1 MPLFDFKCKK
11 CSKEFEALVLGMVKP
26 ECPECK
32 SKDLVKLMSSYAC
45 SRSRGGSSD
54 GGSACAGCNGGDCA
68 TCR

>member
-11 CSKEFEALVLGMVKP
+11 CGKEFEALVMGSMKP

-32 SKDLVKLMSSYAC
+32 SNDLEKLMSSYAC
-45 SRSRGGSSD
+45 SRSRGGSSG
-54 GGSACAGCNGGDCA
+54 GGSACAGCSGGNCA